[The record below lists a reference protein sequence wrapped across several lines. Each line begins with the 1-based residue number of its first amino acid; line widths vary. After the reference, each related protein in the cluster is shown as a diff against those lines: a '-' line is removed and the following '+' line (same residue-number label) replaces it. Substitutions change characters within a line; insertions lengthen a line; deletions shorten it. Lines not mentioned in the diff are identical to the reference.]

1 MSAPEKFLLVA
12 GESGNRFTKS
22 ATVAAHPGRSGSAVI
37 MRLLQMLVAA
47 TALGLTA
54 SAAGLAALGPAEE
67 QALADW
73 IDRRSIAAT
82 FGIGIDRFRG
92 RSR

>member
-1 MSAPEKFLLVA
+1 MKYF
-12 GESGNRFTKS
+12 GYKNRTSFWQFI
-22 ATVAAHPGRSGSAVI
+22 HRCAVPHVRLNRRKI
-37 MRLLQMLVAA
+37 MF
-47 TALGLTA
+47 
-54 SAAGLAALGPAEE
+54 EE